1 MSRNTDQ
8 KIRLLVLYDILS
20 RQTDEIHPMHADD
33 LLKELQARGL
43 TVTRRVIPS
52 DIALLNEY
60 GYEVLSY
67 KKKYYY
73 YYVAQRPFD
82 KAEAIMLADVVRAS
96 KLTKEQK
103 ERLLGKLADLSG
115 VRPADKSPKYL
126 IVCDEPKRSNRHILY
141 SIDVIE
147 RAIEERKQI
156 SFLYYSLNAHKQK
169 IYRREGKRYTVNPI
183 VMVWSHD
190 NYYLLCYDDTHE
202 GTATYRIDRMEDV
215 RKEARRITERE
226 EYKGFDAE
234 RYRREAFSMF
244 GGEREEVK
252 LCFLPS
258 FLDEIYDRFG
268 EEVHIEGTAETAYTV
283 TVTVQISPT
292 FFGWVAGS
300 RGKVRIISPDF
311 VQKQFDEYIREI
323 KAAY

>member
-1 MSRNTDQ
+1 MSQNIDQ

-20 RQTDEIHPMHADD
+20 RQTDETHPMHADD

-43 TVTRRVIPS
+43 TVARRVIPS
-52 DIALLNEY
+52 DIALLDEY

-67 KKKYYY
+67 KKRYYY

-103 ERLLGKLADLSG
+103 ERLLGKLADFSG
-115 VRPADKSPKYL
+115 VRPADKFPKHL

-147 RAIEERKQI
+147 RAIEESKQI

-190 NYYLLCYDDTHE
+190 NSSNQCCLLI
-202 GTATYRIDRMEDV
+202 GTKTSKKHISY
-215 RKEARRITERE
+215 
-226 EYKGFDAE
+226 
-234 RYRREAFSMF
+234 
-244 GGEREEVK
+244 
-252 LCFLPS
+252 S
-258 FLDEIYDRFG
+258 F
-268 EEVHIEGTAETAYTV
+268 
-283 TVTVQISPT
+283 PMC
-292 FFGWVAGS
+292 
-300 RGKVRIISPDF
+300 KII
-311 VQKQFDEYIREI
+311 
-323 KAAY
+323 